1 MIIVILVVVLGV
13 ATPSFVISSN
23 HDDQHH
29 RYSYSPQ
36 PQYPPNHQNRP
47 VWTDSVPLYAQSS
60 FYYADYKAVAS
71 PKKFVPPKPSCPQR
85 TVCED
90 IDQYPV

>member
-23 HDDQHH
+23 HDDQ
-29 RYSYSPQ
+29 YSYSSQ

-47 VWTDSVPLYAQSS
+47 VWSDSVPLYAQSS

-71 PKKFVPPKPSCPQR
+71 PKKFLPPQPNCPHTGR

-90 IDQYPV
+90 IEQYPV